1 MSQPDFIEFY
11 RTDSYYPFASIASS
25 MQPVVGDI
33 VSILGH
39 SWVVVSRN
47 YALDHI
53 DDPRCARMRLAL
65 NVKAAPKKKV
75 HR

>member
-11 RTDSYYPFASIASS
+11 RTDSHYPFASIASS
-25 MQPVVGDI
+25 MQPAVGDI
-33 VSILGH
+33 VSILGQ

-53 DDPRCARMRLAL
+53 DDPCARMRLAL
-65 NVKAAPKKKV
+65 NVKAASKKKV
-75 HR
+75 QR